1 MRVQANHLHFR
12 TYTSRN
18 SRHRLSPMAELS
30 ESEIIWR
37 HPIGDMLD
45 SARSQFNY
53 LAGQLGFATPSEAMR
68 CISDGG
74 QIF

>member
-1 MRVQANHLHFR
+1 
-12 TYTSRN
+12 
-18 SRHRLSPMAELS
+18 MAELS
-30 ESEIIWR
+30 ESEIIRR